1 MIAPATTVA
10 PLSPAELARARDYLY
25 GDLLWGTVAQ
35 LWLLAVLAWTFFS
48 GASRRARAGLAARWR
63 RRWAVVAGVQVGLFV
78 LVLALE
84 LPWDFYLDFW
94 RERAFGFMHLG
105 AAAWL
110 GEWLTSSLFTVVA
123 GLIVTE
129 IAYAWLAPGWGG
141 RGRRPGVGVSGTGGE
156 AAVGPAPTKLAR
168 GAASGAGPA
177 PKRWWLKMWVVV
189 AVAIVV
195 AVALQP
201 VLIAP
206 QFNRFEPVQD
216 PAVRSALEGL
226 AARAGIPHA
235 HIYEMNASRQSGHT
249 NAYVVGLLGSQRIV
263 VYDTLL
269 AQQTLPEVEFTV
281 GHEIG
286 HYVRNHL
293 WKGVGFTLALLL
305 GFFALLGWLYP
316 KWSGGVPPTDVAG
329 LPLLLLLLLGL
340 LFLAQPAT
348 NGFSR
353 WEEHQ
358 ADAYGLRLS
367 QQPCAAVTGFEREEH
382 SDLIYPDPPRWVV
395 LWFFNHPSQQARI
408 AFAGRACA
416 VVSGPR
422 ARNGG

>member
-1 MIAPATTVA
+1 MLAPTTTVA
-10 PLSPAELARARDYLY
+10 PLSPLELARARDYLY
-25 GDLLWGTVAQ
+25 GDLIWGTVAQ
-35 LWLLAVLAWTFFS
+35 LWLLALLAWTFFS
-48 GASRRARAGLAARWR
+48 GWTRRARQWLGARWT
-63 RRWAVVAGVQVGLFV
+63 RRWAVVAAVQIGLFAF
-78 LVLALE
+78 VLALE
-84 LPWDFYLDFW
+84 LPFDFYLDFW
-94 RERAFGFMHLG
+94 RERAFGFMHLT

-110 GEWLTSSLFTVVA
+110 GEWLTSSLFTIAAGFIVV
-123 GLIVTE
+123 E
-129 IAYAWLAPGWGG
+129 IAYAWLA
-141 RGRRPGVGVSGTGGE
+141 
-156 AAVGPAPTKLAR
+156 R
-168 GAASGAGPA
+168 GAPA
-177 PKRWWLKMWVVV
+177 RRWWLKLWTVV

-206 QFNRFEPVQD
+206 QFNHFEPVQD
-216 PAVRSALEGL
+216 ATVRAALERL

-235 HIYEMNASRQSGHT
+235 HIYEMNASLQSGHT

-269 AQQTLPEVEFTV
+269 AQQTLPEIEFTV

-286 HYVRNHL
+286 HYVLNHL

-316 KWSGGVPPTDVAG
+316 RWSQGVAPSDIAG
-329 LPLLLLLLLGL
+329 LPLLLLILLGL

-348 NGFSR
+348 NAFSR

-367 QQPCAAVTGFEREEH
+367 GQPCAAATGFEREEH
-382 SDLIYPDPPRWVV
+382 TDLIYPDPPRWVV
-395 LWFFNHPSQQARI
+395 WWSFNHPSQQSRI
-408 AFAGRACA
+408 DFALRGCRH
-416 VVSGPR
+416 
-422 ARNGG
+422 